1 MEKGDK
7 KKPAKKKII
16 KQKQKQ
22 KQEQKQTVIVNV
34 NEPIKKPKKRKIY
47 KPRNIK
53 TIQPPNPIKTITS
66 YQIPTERAE
75 VYRPI
80 QQPAPYQQQQQP
92 PIQQQQKPAPAPAP
106 EQVLR
111 SKSELI
117 YDDPLLRSKSE
128 LIYEESPLIS
138 ISRSG
143 GLLEEDNKLK
153 LLKEKIKKV
162 NYTLDTFNEN
172 AEIQH
177 DDEIRNNSTFYTDD
191 VYNQGIEA
199 ERIDEIEGSGAGEYS
214 VQAPVFTTSNLFND
228 ERESEKIEESGA
240 LQFLS
245 KISDIIEGVMPDIGA
260 EQEERQRKRAE
271 RAEIERIKDAERM
284 ERNRREQEM
293 LATGLYRLEG
303 GKFVLI
309 EPELQPILQEGGA
322 LIPTKEQEGLVVGG
336 GLYEEI
342 PSGREDIPSGRED
355 MPEPLRFTKDMII
368 MKRQEYI
375 DLLNE
380 SEMSGDGN
388 KQEASLNKYKQSAK
402 EQTQTAMKQMYYDYA
417 RKINEFGE
425 TYEAFKQLETGGGIE
440 L

>member
-53 TIQPPNPIKTITS
+53 TIQSPIKNITS

-92 PIQQQQKPAPAPAP
+92 APAPAPA
-106 EQVLR
+106 QVLR

-117 YDDPLLRSKSE
+117 YDDPLLKSKSE

-191 VYNQGIEA
+191 VYDEDKEA
-199 ERIDEIEGSGAGEYS
+199 ERIVEIEGSGAGNFS

-228 ERESEKIEESGA
+228 EQESEKIEESGA

-245 KISDIIEGVMPDIGA
+245 KISDIIE
-260 EQEERQRKRAE
+260 
-271 RAEIERIKDAERM
+271 
-284 ERNRREQEM
+284 
-293 LATGLYRLEG
+293 
-303 GKFVLI
+303 
-309 EPELQPILQEGGA
+309 
-322 LIPTKEQEGLVVGG
+322 
-336 GLYEEI
+336 EI
-342 PSGREDIPSGRED
+342 PSGREDIP
-355 MPEPLRFTKDMII
+355 EPIRFTKDMII

-388 KQEASLNKYKQSAK
+388 KQEASLNKYKQSTK
-402 EQTQTAMKQMYYDYA
+402 EQTPTAMKQMYYDYA
-417 RKINEFGE
+417 RKINEFGA
-425 TYEAFKQLETGGGIE
+425 TYEAFKQFETGGGIE

>member
-22 KQEQKQTVIVNV
+22 KQEQTVIVNV
-34 NEPIKKPKKRKIY
+34 TQPIKKPKKRKIY

-53 TIQPPNPIKTITS
+53 TIQPPNPIKNITS

-80 QQPAPYQQQQQP
+80 QQPAPFQQQQAP
-92 PIQQQQKPAPAPAP
+92 PIQQQQQPAPAPTPAP
-106 EQVLR
+106 AQVLR

-128 LIYEESPLIS
+128 LIYEESPLIA

-191 VYNQGIEA
+191 VYDEDIEA

-214 VQAPVFTTSNLFND
+214 VQAPIFTTSNLFND
-228 ERESEKIEESGA
+228 EQESEKIEESGA
-240 LQFLS
+240 LQFLN
-245 KISDIIEGVMPDIGA
+245 KISDIIEGVIPDIEA
-260 EQEERQRKRAE
+260 EQEERRQKKAE

-284 ERNRREQEM
+284 ERYKREQEM
-293 LATGLYRLEG
+293 LATGLYKLER
-303 GKFVLI
+303 GKFVLK
-309 EPELQPILQEGGA
+309 EPELQPILQQGGA

-342 PSGREDIPSGRED
+342 PSGREERL
-355 MPEPLRFTKDMII
+355 PERFTKDMII

-380 SEMSGDGN
+380 SEMSGDGET
-388 KQEASLNKYKQSAK
+388 QEKSLNKYKQSTK
-402 EQTQTAMKQMYYDYA
+402 EQSQTALKSMYYDYA
-417 RKINEFGE
+417 RKINEFGA
-425 TYEAFKQLETGGGIE
+425 TYEAFKQFQSGGEIE

>member
-22 KQEQKQTVIVNV
+22 KQEQTVIVNV
-34 NEPIKKPKKRKIY
+34 TQPIKKPKKRKIY

-53 TIQPPNPIKTITS
+53 TIQPPNPIKNITS

-80 QQPAPYQQQQQP
+80 QQPAPFQQQQQP
-92 PIQQQQKPAPAPAP
+92 APAPA
-106 EQVLR
+106 QVFKPIEEPILR

-162 NYTLDTFNEN
+162 NYTLDTFNKN

-177 DDEIRNNSTFYTDD
+177 DDEIRNNSTFYTNA
-191 VYNQGIEA
+191 VYDEDKEA
-199 ERIDEIEGSGAGEYS
+199 ERIDEIEGSGAGNFS
-214 VQAPVFTTSNLFND
+214 VQAPVFTTSNLFNTTQ
-228 ERESEKIEESGA
+228 ESEKIEESGA
-240 LQFLS
+240 LHFLS
-245 KISDIIEGVMPDIGA
+245 KISDIIESVIPDIGA

-284 ERNRREQEM
+284 ERYKREQEM
-293 LATGLYRLEG
+293 LATGLYRLES

-309 EPELQPILQEGGA
+309 EPELQPTLQEGGA

-355 MPEPLRFTKDMII
+355 IPEPIRFTKDMII

-380 SEMSGDGN
+380 SEMSGDAD
-388 KQEASLNKYKQSAK
+388 KQEGSLNKYKQSTK

-417 RKINEFGE
+417 RKMNEFSDI
-425 TYEAFKQLETGGGIE
+425 YEAFKQSESGGGIE